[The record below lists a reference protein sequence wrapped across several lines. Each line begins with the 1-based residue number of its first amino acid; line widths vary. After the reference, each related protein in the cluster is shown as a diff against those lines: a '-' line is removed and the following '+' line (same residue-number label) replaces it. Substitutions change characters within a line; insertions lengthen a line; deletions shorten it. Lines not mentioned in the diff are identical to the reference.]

1 MFYRLISFLLIAIL
15 ASCVENEGVSP
26 GNRQRGGLPS
36 ETSPIRA
43 SESDAVSVRAHK
55 VKRESI
61 STHILSNTTLEAIR
75 KVTIYAKLNAI
86 VEQLSAEEGSN
97 VQAGQRLLRLEDR
110 EIRNEYSQAQIALDQ
125 SKLAMRQAEVK
136 SQQSVANYD
145 RAQSLFDQ
153 KLISQQEFDQ
163 TMLTNQ
169 TDELAFEAGREQ
181 YKAAQARLE
190 AAKIQLDYTEIHSS
204 INGVVTERL
213 IHVGDRVN
221 VNQAVFSIED
231 FSVLWARIFIPEK
244 DLSQIRLGQTARIQ
258 TEAIPDQYFNAVVKM
273 INPVVDVASGTIKV
287 TLEVRG
293 RAVLLR
299 PGMFG
304 TVFIATETR
313 PNTIVIPKKAILR
326 ERDDNRV
333 FVIQS
338 DRTVTKREILLGFSE
353 ENRVEIL
360 SGVEEGEVIVTVG
373 YEGLN
378 EGYLVSVAAWE
389 DPADE
394 IEFYQAATALSEKRD
409 NSQKIPRDGSIHR
422 SEGASRQ
429 AREDRPQ
436 NGSSDIGWERVQRMR
451 DRLMDNPEVR
461 QEYESRLQQDPA
473 LATDLEKQA
482 AFFGEMMR
490 KIRGRRQ

>member
-1 MFYRLISFLLIAIL
+1 MFYRLITFLLITVL

-26 GNRQRGGLPS
+26 GDRQRGGRPS
-36 ETSPIRA
+36 ESPPIRT
-43 SESDAVSVRAHK
+43 SELDSVSVRAHK
-55 VKRESI
+55 AKRESI
-61 STHILSNTTLEAIR
+61 STHILSTTTLEAIR

-86 VEQLSAEEGSN
+86 VEQLYVEEGSN
-97 VQAGQRLLRLEDR
+97 VHAGQRLLLLEDR

-125 SKLAMRQAEVK
+125 SELAVRQAEVK
-136 SQQSVANYD
+136 SQQSAVNYD

-153 KLISQQEFDQ
+153 KLVSQQEFDQ

-244 DLSQIRLGQTARIQ
+244 ELSQIRVGQTARIQ
-258 TEAIPDQYFNAVVKM
+258 TEAIPGQYFNAVVKM

-293 RAVLLR
+293 RADLLR

-304 TVFIATETR
+304 IVFIATETR
-313 PNTIVIPKKAILR
+313 PDVIVIPKKAILR

-338 DRTVTKREILLGFSE
+338 DRTVTKREILLGFTE
-353 ENRVEIL
+353 EDRVEIL
-360 SGVEEGEVIVTVG
+360 SGVKEGEVIVTVG

-378 EGYLVSVAAWE
+378 EGYPVNIVAWE
-389 DPADE
+389 DSVDE
-394 IEFYQAATALSEKRD
+394 TESSQATIALSEKGA
-409 NSQKIPRDGSIHR
+409 NLQKIPRDGNIDR

-429 AREDRPQ
+429 VREDRRLD
-436 NGSSDIGWERVQRMR
+436 GSDSIGRERVQRMR
-451 DRLMDNPEVR
+451 ARLMDNPEVR

-473 LATDLEKQA
+473 LATDLGKQT
-482 AFFGEMMR
+482 AFFREMMR
-490 KIRGRRQ
+490 KIRGRR